1 MTDYGQ
7 DFTLATDL
15 DTTLGVSTGRL
26 VVVEAIGRR
35 LQTPRGR
42 LMGDPDY
49 GFDLAGYLNDDVTPS
64 VIAWIQSQIEAEALK
79 DERVVMADATV
90 TLATSDILTVKLAL
104 VLSDGDSFDL
114 TITVDAVSV
123 PVLSV
128 E

>member
-79 DERVVMADATV
+79 DERVTMADATV

>member
-90 TLATSDILTVKLAL
+90 TLATSDVLTVTLAL

>member
-7 DFTLATDL
+7 DFSLATDL

-42 LMGDPDY
+42 LIGDADY

-90 TLATSDILTVKLAL
+90 TLATSDVLTVKLAL

-114 TITVDAVSV
+114 VLTIDAVSV